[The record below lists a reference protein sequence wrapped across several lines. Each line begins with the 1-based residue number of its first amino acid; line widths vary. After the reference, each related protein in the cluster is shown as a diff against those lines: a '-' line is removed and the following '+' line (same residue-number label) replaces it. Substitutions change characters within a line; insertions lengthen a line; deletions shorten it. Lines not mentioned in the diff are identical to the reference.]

1 MAWLPDLEH
10 EGFLAIGHTN
20 GRVLLTSI
28 LGSDV
33 SCPFNGQEYTSKHN
47 RQCNVVAWGV
57 VKPHLLLGGFDKHR
71 SESGLMMWDVGRTG
85 HESTR
90 PLMEAAF
97 GDSVSSVAW
106 FNHLQTIV
114 AGVNNKNLRIYDAR
128 GDIILDFSKIIVVF
142 LLNKHFFFCFHE
154 QMELSL

>member
-128 GDIILDFSKIIVVF
+128 GDIILDFSKIS
-142 LLNKHFFFCFHE
+142 FCEFTCSFWKLE
-154 QMELSL
+154 VKSERNG